1 MRPIELDEF
10 ADHVREMH
18 QDRDKG
24 FEIEYQVSQHLPP
37 SLPLVPCITVCSVA
51 QSLSTDPIASNEVAR
66 NNKNKNRFAN
76 IFPCE

>member
-37 SLPLVPCITVCSVA
+37 SL
-51 QSLSTDPIASNEVAR
+51 
-66 NNKNKNRFAN
+66 
-76 IFPCE
+76 